1 MSRFASEVTFAT
13 LEKDVLQSDLPV
25 LVEFT
30 AEWCPP
36 CKALEPILHEIAQK
50 YAGKLKVCTVD
61 CDTETELTGMFSVYG
76 MPTLLLFRNGE
87 VVERLVGF
95 RPRTQIES
103 RLAAYLSEPEKA

>member
-1 MSRFASEVTFAT
+1 
-13 LEKDVLQSDLPV
+13 
-25 LVEFT
+25 
-30 AEWCPP
+30 
-36 CKALEPILHEIAQK
+36 
-50 YAGKLKVCTVD
+50 
-61 CDTETELTGMFSVYG
+61 MFSVYG